1 MVIYTH
7 KMLLKFLYTFY
18 WLVAEHFFMPFSW
31 PNGSSQGHFL
41 EMWHFLSLSLYCLWS
56 HHTAHVTHCPS
67 VLQHF
72 LAPFLSIILKEHLPH
87 KHVNLNKFSF
97 FLILT
102 VDIKQCIWVH
112 LIQRLKAPWWA
123 LIIKVTYILVSKEP
137 ITGPIHKEIHDQTST
152 KFL

>member
-97 FLILT
+97 FNI
-102 VDIKQCIWVH
+102 DSWHKAVH
-112 LIQRLKAPWWA
+112 LSSFNTKTKGTMVSINHQGN
-123 LIIKVTYILVSKEP
+123 SKEP